1 MFATIQT
8 TARRTVTVLAM
19 ASLLLAAWLLVLQR
33 PAQAAPVT
41 PALKGG
47 MCSRETTGTM
57 FIKIGDI
64 IGESTDELHQ
74 GWMDLDAFSWGMTQT
89 GSIGPGGAGKTQVQ
103 DFHFTMKMNS
113 GSPAL
118 MQACASGEHI
128 RKVELSVR
136 RPEAKEDYLQWT
148 MEDVVCSS
156 FQTSGSAQGDA
167 IPTEQVSLN
176 FGKIK
181 VEYTKQDKQC
191 KSGEKSIFQWNVERN
206 EVF

>member
-1 MFATIQT
+1 MVATIQT
-8 TARRTVTVLAM
+8 TTRRTVTVLAV
-19 ASLLLAAWLLVLQR
+19 AALLLAAWLVVLQR

-47 MCSRETTGTM
+47 LCSRETAGTM
-57 FIKIGDI
+57 FLKIGDI
-64 IGESTDELHQ
+64 IGESADEQHQ

-89 GSIGPGGAGKTQVQ
+89 GSIGPGGGRTQVQ

-113 GSPAL
+113 GSPEL

-128 RKVELSVR
+128 RNVELSVR
-136 RPEAKEDYLQWT
+136 RPEAKEGYLQWT

-156 FQTSGSAQGDA
+156 FQNSGSAHSDA
-167 IPTEQVSLN
+167 IPTEQVSLS

-191 KSGEKSIFQWNVERN
+191 KPGEKSIFQWNVESN